1 MIGKIVMFVALFSL
15 AISAQTFMGY
25 TWALPLALVILIVY
39 LFIKIVGKILKR
51 DRGGSDGGGE
61 IPYFNGIFT
70 D

>member
-1 MIGKIVMFVALFSL
+1 MIGKIIIFIALFSL

-25 TWALPLALVILIVY
+25 TWALPLALVILIAY

-51 DRGGSDGGGE
+51 DRGGSDGDGDNR
-61 IPYFNGIFT
+61 YFDIWT